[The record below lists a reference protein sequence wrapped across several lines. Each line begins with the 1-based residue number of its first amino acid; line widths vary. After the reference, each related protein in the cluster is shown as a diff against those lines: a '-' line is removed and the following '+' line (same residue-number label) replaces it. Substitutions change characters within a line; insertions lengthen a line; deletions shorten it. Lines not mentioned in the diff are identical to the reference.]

1 MKILLVQI
9 KFSPNPSE
17 QFFPKHIL
25 QIKEV
30 LPNADVVLVTVDEA
44 RNELADTEIVITS
57 DPNTIDPKKAPSLRW
72 MHITWAGVDT
82 LSKEMLESSILV
94 TNSSGVHPNQIS
106 EHVFSFALTLTRKI
120 NESIW
125 YQTKGEWNTN
135 FSGQVGEMHGLT
147 MGIIGLGRIGKEIAR
162 IAKAFRMNVLGLV
175 RDASK
180 KYQHVDSLFTPENKD
195 QFYQQSDY
203 VVCTLPLTTQTRHMI
218 TYEDF
223 AHMKPTS
230 YFINIGRGAV
240 VKEADLVKALQEK
253 KIAGAGLDV
262 FEKELLPKESPL
274 WQMKNVIITP
284 HFAGWS
290 PHYTD
295 RVIDIFCRNLT
306 AYLEKAPMPNLI
318 DKKQGY

>member
-9 KFSPNPSE
+9 PTSPYPSE
-17 QFFPKHIL
+17 QFFPKHIA
-25 QIKEV
+25 QIKSV
-30 LPNADVVLVTVDEA
+30 LPDAKVLLISTNDVEKELSDARVVVTS
-44 RNELADTEIVITS
+44 N
-57 DPNTIDPKKAPSLRW
+57 PNIIDPKKAPNLSW

-120 NESIW
+120 NESMQ

-147 MGIIGLGRIGKEIAR
+147 MGIIGLGRIGEEIAR

-180 KYQHVDSLFTPENKD
+180 KHEYVDSLFTLENKN

-203 VVCTLPLTTQTRHMI
+203 VVCTLPLTQQTKHLI
-218 TYEDF
+218 TFEDF
-223 AHMKPTS
+223 THMKPTS

-240 VKEADLVKALQEK
+240 VKEADLVKTLQEK

-262 FEKELLPKESPL
+262 FETEPLPKESPL
-274 WQMKNVIITP
+274 WKMKNVLITP

-295 RVIDIFCRNLT
+295 RVIDIFCQNLT